1 VTSPIDR
8 YRPPRLTDK
17 RGAAAYLGTTE
28 RHIKTLVYERA
39 LAHVHIG
46 GKLMFDYGD
55 LDRFIKNNRTE
66 AAS

>member
-1 VTSPIDR
+1 MTAAANHQKG
-8 YRPPRLTDK
+8 PRLTNK
-17 RGAAAYLGTTE
+17 AGAATYLGTTE
-28 RHIKTLVYERA
+28 RHIKRLVYERA

-46 GKLMFDYGD
+46 GKLMFDYAD